1 MTNSTA
7 ATPEIGAHCALASCN
22 LNDFLP
28 IKCRCEQLY
37 CRDHISP
44 ESHSCPAIQ
53 TAGTDLNN
61 LSVPSST
68 EKLERCAASG
78 CNKPSLEA
86 FVSES
91 SRADA
96 SGRKAAVCPRCKEA
110 FCATHRE
117 ASAHACK
124 AEDPAASSTSK
135 NAAARALLE
144 KHFPS
149 ISSGSTLLNSKAN
162 SRITSAS
169 KTPLNP
175 KKADHMRK
183 VQVMKM
189 RHKAQPGDPRDKGK
203 YVAMDDKIHLHVSV
217 NNSDNEGSFWFRKT
231 ISTGKALDLLVSH
244 FTAIDYEKPSLV
256 RYTDGD
262 PGILRNDKTLGEQL
276 TDGDNIGL
284 IP

>member
-1 MTNSTA
+1 MIDELFS
-7 ATPEIGAHCALASCN
+7 
-22 LNDFLP
+22 
-28 IKCRCEQLY
+28 
-37 CRDHISP
+37 
-44 ESHSCPAIQ
+44 
-53 TAGTDLNN
+53 
-61 LSVPSST
+61 
-68 EKLERCAASG
+68 
-78 CNKPSLEA
+78 
-86 FVSES
+86 
-91 SRADA
+91 
-96 SGRKAAVCPRCKEA
+96 
-110 FCATHRE
+110 HRE

-217 NNSDNEGSFWFRKT
+217 NNSDNEGSFWFRKV
-231 ISTGKALDLLVSH
+231 KFDV
-244 FTAIDYEKPSLV
+244 PSKKTRHLQLGQRPSPRERLWTFSFRTSPLSIMRYLRLCLTPV
-256 RYTDGD
+256 RCADAFQE
-262 PGILRNDKTLGEQL
+262 TLFGQIYGRRSRYI
-276 TDGDNIGL
+276 TKRQDSRRTTYRR
-284 IP
+284 